1 MRIRLG
7 MLMKFVLAISVIAT
21 SFRITS
27 MALDYWQYG
36 QQSAQISGPRP
47 IFVLDKAQPNW
58 MVVSPSTTTVS
69 VTSKGISLESNMPTY
84 EYQWQTN
91 PIGTQINTGYMI
103 SYEIEATTGRPA
115 LGVLDTVNGKWIAT
129 KDIGERS
136 DTIAFT
142 APSGQIRVI
151 LFGDGPPPT
160 AATIS
165 SLTIVGTTR

>member
-7 MLMKFVLAISVIAT
+7 MVVKFIFGIGVIVT
-21 SFRITS
+21 SFWITS

-36 QQSAQISGPRP
+36 QQSPEVSGPRP
-47 IFVLDKAQPNW
+47 IFTLDKTRPNW
-58 MVVSPSTTTVS
+58 MVVSPSTTTVNI
-69 VTSKGISLESNMPTY
+69 TSKGISLESNMPIY

-91 PIGTQINTGYMI
+91 PIGTRANTDYTV
-103 SYEIEATTGRPA
+103 SYEIEATTGRLA
-115 LGVLDTVNGKWIAT
+115 IGVLDAVNSKWITT
-129 KDIGERS
+129 KDIVERP

-142 APSGQIRVI
+142 APSAQIRVI

-165 SLTIVGTTR
+165 SLTIVGLQR